1 MYFYFEE
8 IDRSV
13 GFLSPFFRQF
23 KMYYNL
29 QRNGLRCGAYIQ
41 WNFILF
47 KGIKQCQFHIEI
59 IIQNE
64 VSQKEKDK
72 YHIRTIELSNPRVSL
87 QTLKPLH
94 DCSNEHHW
102 RLHFSFLKSLLSWLQ
117 CTILVLIFPLDNSIV
132 LMVLL
137 LAHCILFPKPII

>member
-72 YHIRTIELSNPRVSL
+72 YHIISL
-87 QTLKPLH
+87 I
-94 DCSNEHHW
+94 CG
-102 RLHFSFLKSLLSWLQ
+102 
-117 CTILVLIFPLDNSIV
+117 I
-132 LMVLL
+132 
-137 LAHCILFPKPII
+137 

>member
-1 MYFYFEE
+1 MSFYFEE

-13 GFLSPFFRQF
+13 GFLSLFFRQF

-41 WNFILF
+41 CNFILF

-72 YHIRTIELSNPRVSL
+72 HHILTHIYG
-87 QTLKPLH
+87 
-94 DCSNEHHW
+94 
-102 RLHFSFLKSLLSWLQ
+102 
-117 CTILVLIFPLDNSIV
+117 I
-132 LMVLL
+132 
-137 LAHCILFPKPII
+137 

>member
-8 IDRSV
+8 IDRSL
-13 GFLSPFFRQF
+13 GFLILFFPQF

-29 QRNGLRCGAYIQ
+29 QRNGQRRCGTYIQ

-47 KGIKQCQFHIEI
+47 KGIKECQFHIEI

-72 YHIRTIELSNPRVSL
+72 YHIISLIRGIQRTGRDELIYKAETESQMQNTNLQLPRG
-87 QTLKPLH
+87 
-94 DCSNEHHW
+94 
-102 RLHFSFLKSLLSWLQ
+102 
-117 CTILVLIFPLDNSIV
+117 
-132 LMVLL
+132 
-137 LAHCILFPKPII
+137 